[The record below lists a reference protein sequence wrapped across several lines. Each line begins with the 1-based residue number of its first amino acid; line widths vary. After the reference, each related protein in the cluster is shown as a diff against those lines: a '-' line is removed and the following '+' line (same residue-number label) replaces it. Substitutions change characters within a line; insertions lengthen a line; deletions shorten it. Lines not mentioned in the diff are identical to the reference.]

1 MNIFDTFPI
10 VSTLDVLWYLFLD
23 NKLFVLFVLFSF
35 TLTWLLALFGILFS
49 IKDFRNKERTEEEKK
64 ESVFPSLMLFVSLL
78 SLATFGFYDMVREN
92 VDFVLNHTEDTTLSV
107 PEIKEWYIS
116 NASLIDDELSSVEYN
131 YIDYEIGK
139 IRTSDSKESLFLSEI
154 GFENYVPVDFNI
166 LNSDSTITNLKAYIQ
181 FDPTKKFTGRE
192 KLLLKN
198 TLEFGPEFSVGSGF
212 YYGTLTN

>member
-1 MNIFDTFPI
+1 MNIFDTFP
-10 VSTLDVLWYLFLD
+10 VLSTLDVLWYLFLD
-23 NKLFVLFVLFSF
+23 NKLFGFFVLFGF
-35 TLTWLLALFGILFS
+35 TLTWLLVLSGILYA
-49 IKDFRNKERTEEEKK
+49 IKDFKNKERTEKEKK
-64 ESVFPSLMLFVSLL
+64 ESVLPSLILFASLL
-78 SLATFGFYDMVREN
+78 SLATFGFFDMVRYN
-92 VDFVLNHTEDTTLSV
+92 VDVVLNHTEDMTLSV

-139 IRTSDSKESLFLSEI
+139 IINPDSKESLFLSEI

-166 LNSDSTITNLKAYIQ
+166 LNSDSTVTNLKAYIQ
-181 FDPTKKFTGRE
+181 FDPTKKFSGRE